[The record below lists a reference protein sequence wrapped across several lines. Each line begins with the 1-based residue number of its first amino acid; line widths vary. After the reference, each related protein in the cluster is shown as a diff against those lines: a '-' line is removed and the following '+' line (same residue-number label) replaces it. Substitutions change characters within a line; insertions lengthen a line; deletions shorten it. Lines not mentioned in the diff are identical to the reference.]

1 MSSPGCELERA
12 LWLAGQHRIVGVDE
26 VGIGA
31 LCGPVVAAA
40 VLLPA
45 FCEPLAEVRDSKLMT
60 ADQRQ
65 RTYDQICR
73 FAWSIGIGAASVAE
87 IEQLNVRR
95 ASHLAMRRALRR
107 IGAYDLALID
117 GNPIRDPAIGPH
129 LTIVDGDATSF
140 SIACASI
147 VAKVT
152 RDRLLNRLG
161 RRFPSFGWERNAGYG
176 TPEHL
181 LALDLVGPTPYH
193 RASFRPVQ
201 DAAQRESATQAC

>member
-12 LWLAGQHRIVGVDE
+12 LWLEGQLRIVGVDE
-26 VGIGA
+26 VGLGA

-45 FCEPLAEVRDSKLMT
+45 FCEPLADVRDSKLLT
-60 ADQRQ
+60 ADRRQ
-65 RTYDQICR
+65 RACDQICR
-73 FAWSIGIGAASVAE
+73 LAVSIGIGAASVTE

-107 IGAYDLALID
+107 LGAYDLALID

-129 LTIVDGDATSF
+129 RTVVDGDATSF
-140 SIACASI
+140 AIACASI

-152 RDRLLNRLG
+152 RDRLLDRLG

-181 LALDLVGPTPYH
+181 RALDSEGPTPYH
-193 RASFRPVQ
+193 RASFRPVRV
-201 DAAQRESATQAC
+201 AAQREPATSA